1 MLQLVEDE
9 HETQLL
15 PQAWQE
21 VVVTFVLEFVD
32 VLIKKLALH
41 AEQLESE
48 VHDLHPVEQ
57 GEHLPY

>member
-1 MLQLVEDE
+1 MLQFVLDE

-21 VVVTFVLEFVD
+21 VVVTLVLEFVE
-32 VLIKKLALH
+32 VLTKKFGLH
-41 AEQLESE
+41 AEQLESD